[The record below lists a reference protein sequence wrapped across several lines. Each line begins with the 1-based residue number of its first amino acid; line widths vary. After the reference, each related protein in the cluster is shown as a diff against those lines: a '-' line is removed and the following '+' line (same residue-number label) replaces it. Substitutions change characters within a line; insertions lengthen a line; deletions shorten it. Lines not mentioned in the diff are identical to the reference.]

1 VTGAN
6 AVIPLSDTATLY
18 VHSGND
24 KSHLA
29 PDYERYSRPSASTR
43 SVGH

>member
-1 VTGAN
+1 M
-6 AVIPLSDTATLY
+6 TLY

-24 KSHLA
+24 KSNLA
-29 PDYERYSRPSASTR
+29 PDYENYSRPSTPIR